1 MWGVRFWESDVWYAQ
16 KRATNGKRV
25 VKPYSDKEF
34 EIATINFLI
43 GTDKPFNLLKRA
55 PFRDF
60 VFMLK
65 GDAKLIGPKTAKVRT
80 LDSSVQLLD
89 KTIERIGDSRF
100 SVSCDV
106 WSAPGMTASYMSVVV
121 HYINS
126 KWEYQESLVGFE

>member
-1 MWGVRFWESDVWYAQ
+1 MYTQ
-16 KRATNGKRV
+16 KRATNGKRE

-43 GTDKPFNLLKRA
+43 GTDQPFNLLKRA

-65 GDAKLIGPKTAKVRT
+65 RDAKLIGPKTAKVRI
-80 LDSSVQLLD
+80 LNSSVQFLD
-89 KTIERIGDSRF
+89 KTIDRIGDSRY
-100 SVSCDV
+100 SVSYDV

-121 HYINS
+121 HYISS
-126 KWEYQESLVGFE
+126 K